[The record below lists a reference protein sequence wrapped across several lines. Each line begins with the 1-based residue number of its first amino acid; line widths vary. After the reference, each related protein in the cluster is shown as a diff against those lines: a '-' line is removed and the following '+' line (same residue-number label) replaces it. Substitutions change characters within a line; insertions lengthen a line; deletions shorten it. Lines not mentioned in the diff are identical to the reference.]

1 MAASTPAPDDRPPAA
16 PHSDPVDRLVEDI
29 VVQSLLEDLDLP
41 HVVVC
46 RTGTGS
52 TTLMGPFPTAL
63 AALEAAARDEAQ
75 ERAEDPDTDL
85 AFGVQA
91 LNPVGEWL

>member
-1 MAASTPAPDDRPPAA
+1 
-16 PHSDPVDRLVEDI
+16 VDRLLEEV
-29 VVQSLLEDLDLP
+29 VVQGLLEDLDLP

-85 AFGVQA
+85 TFAVQA
-91 LNPVGEWL
+91 LNPLPEWWA